1 MKWTYSVKN
10 KMKAAM
16 LLFIVLALVL
26 LNNFS
31 ERNNSSK
38 INKAIHSIYDD
49 RLVAESYIFRYL
61 NNSHQIIELIDEP
74 SLGST
79 EKLEQIK
86 MRLGSVSELNG
97 FFEQTALTKLERT
110 DYLELKRLYLQINR
124 AVLDGN
130 LGRAKAAAKETVGIL
145 ELLSDIQLAE
155 AENQIQV
162 INRLNSSTSV
172 SSHFEIAL
180 LIIIGVW
187 IQGLVFASNT
197 LKGGSKEQNPSLN

>member
-1 MKWTYSVKN
+1 MKWTYGVKN

-16 LLFIVLALVL
+16 LLFIVLVLVL
-26 LNNFS
+26 FNNFS

-74 SLGST
+74 SLSQT
-79 EKLEQIK
+79 EKLKEIRNK
-86 MRLGSVSELNG
+86 LANVREING
-97 FFEQTALTKLERT
+97 FFEQTNLTNLEKT
-110 DYLELKRLYLQINR
+110 DYLELKRLYFQINQ
-124 AVLDGN
+124 AALEGN
-130 LGRAKAAAKETVGIL
+130 LVQAKVVAKETVGIL
-145 ELLSDIQLAE
+145 QLLSEIQLNE
-155 AENQIQV
+155 AEHQIQV
-162 INRLNSSTSV
+162 INRLNSSTALN
-172 SSHFEIAL
+172 SHFEIAV

-197 LKGGSKEQNPSLN
+197 LKGGKPQQNPSLN

>member
-1 MKWTYSVKN
+1 MKWTYSIKN
-10 KMKAAM
+10 KIRAAM

-49 RLVAESYIFRYL
+49 RLIAESYIFRYL

-74 SLGST
+74 SLLGT
-79 EKLEQIK
+79 EKLEEIRN
-86 MRLGSVSELNG
+86 RLANVREING
-97 FFEQTALTKLERT
+97 FFEQTTLTNLEKT
-110 DYLELKRLYLQINR
+110 DYLELKRLYFEINQ

-130 LGRAKAAAKETVGIL
+130 LEQAKNIAKETLGIL
-145 ELLSDIQLAE
+145 ELLSEIQLTE
-155 AENQIQV
+155 AKNQIQE
-162 INRLNSSTSV
+162 INRLNSSITLN
-172 SSHFEIAL
+172 SHFEIAV

-197 LKGGSKEQNPSLN
+197 LKGGKPQQDPSLN

>member
-1 MKWTYSVKN
+1 MKWTYSIKN
-10 KMKAAM
+10 KIRAAM

-49 RLVAESYIFRYL
+49 RLIAEGYIFRYL

-74 SLGST
+74 SLLGT
-79 EKLEQIK
+79 EKLKEIRD
-86 MRLGSVSELNG
+86 RLANVREING
-97 FFEQTALTKLERT
+97 FFEQTTLTNLEKT
-110 DYLELKRLYLQINR
+110 DYLELKRLYFEINQ

-130 LGRAKAAAKETVGIL
+130 LEQAKIVAKETLGIL
-145 ELLSDIQLAE
+145 ELLSEIQLTE
-155 AENQIQV
+155 AKNQIQE
-162 INRLNSSTSV
+162 INRLNSSTTLN
-172 SSHFEIAL
+172 SHFEIAV

-197 LKGGSKEQNPSLN
+197 LKGGKPQQNPSLN

>member
-1 MKWTYSVKN
+1 
-10 KMKAAM
+10 M

-49 RLVAESYIFRYL
+49 RLIAESYIFRYL

-74 SLGST
+74 SLLGT
-79 EKLEQIK
+79 EKLEEIRN
-86 MRLGSVSELNG
+86 RLANVREING
-97 FFEQTALTKLERT
+97 FFEQTTLTNLEKT
-110 DYLELKRLYLQINR
+110 DYLELKRLYFEINQ

-130 LGRAKAAAKETVGIL
+130 LEQAKNIAKETLGIL
-145 ELLSDIQLAE
+145 ELLSEIQLTE
-155 AENQIQV
+155 AKNQIQE
-162 INRLNSSTSV
+162 INRLNSSITLN
-172 SSHFEIAL
+172 SHFEIAV

-197 LKGGSKEQNPSLN
+197 LKGGKPQQDPSLN

>member
-1 MKWTYSVKN
+1 
-10 KMKAAM
+10 M

-49 RLVAESYIFRYL
+49 RLIAEGYIFRYL

-74 SLGST
+74 SLLGT
-79 EKLEQIK
+79 EKLKEIRD
-86 MRLGSVSELNG
+86 RLANVREING
-97 FFEQTALTKLERT
+97 FFEQTTLTNLEKT
-110 DYLELKRLYLQINR
+110 DYLELKRLYFEINQ

-130 LGRAKAAAKETVGIL
+130 LEQAKIVAKETLGIL
-145 ELLSDIQLAE
+145 ELLSEIQLTE
-155 AENQIQV
+155 AKNQIQE
-162 INRLNSSTSV
+162 INRLNSSTTLN
-172 SSHFEIAL
+172 SHFEIAV

-197 LKGGSKEQNPSLN
+197 LKGGKPQQNPSLN